1 MAIFCIKEIKTPQ
14 NRLKKKKKRSNAD
27 FHFMCVALI
36 ISAWVVFYV
45 LNDGNPTEE
54 QGRIFALILVILF
67 MGFLFGL
74 NWYKKKYKDYMNN
87 KKNKDW
93 C

>member
-1 MAIFCIKEIKTPQ
+1 MKKPQ

-36 ISAWVVFYV
+36 IFAWVVFYV

-54 QGRIFALILVILF
+54 QGKAIGMILFVGFLLVIL
-67 MGFLFGL
+67 GPD
-74 NWYKKKYKDYMNN
+74 WCKKKYKDYMNN
-87 KKNKDW
+87 KKNKD
-93 C
+93 